1 VHIAFLTLFLGLVAG
16 RVPVELTVS
25 GSTLA
30 SPAAPATPGTPGTPG
45 IAAIELVLDGRTA
58 RGIAGPPWKCEIDL
72 GKDLL
77 PHHLEARGLD
87 ATGVE
92 VARAEQWINLPQPAA
107 IVDLLPEP
115 GPGGRIAAARLSFRS
130 RTYEAPTAVT
140 ATLDGAPLPVEGG
153 RVTLPAYRPDLPH
166 LLTIEAQFPTG
177 AVHRDLAF
185 GGGLA
190 GEVATELT
198 AVAIRTRGPL
208 PTVAALAG
216 RFIANGRAWGKPLT
230 PVAVEEGPGEILIVR
245 DPGAPAALVKL
256 GEKESYSS
264 SHHDNSWLQSSLPI
278 EERDRVRFVDA
289 GANWFSGDGMTSATF
304 DVSPEL
310 DGQRW
315 GLYWWLAH
323 ANPTHPDAP
332 THLADAVAVAGVRA
346 LTDQHRRAVLLVLS
360 GEPADGSR
368 WGAAAVRRYLAAIRV
383 PLYVW
388 SLRPPPYSTAVTAWG
403 KVEDASTLFQMARAY
418 HRLGRDLAAQR
429 IVWLDG
435 RHLPQSISLSPNA
448 ANTAKTRK
456 GIELVAGPEP

>member
-1 VHIAFLTLFLGLVAG
+1 VHIAFLTLFLGLIAG
-16 RVPVELTVS
+16 RVPVELVVT
-25 GSTLA
+25 GPTL
-30 SPAAPATPGTPGTPG
+30 AAPATPTAPAIT
-45 IAAIELVLDGRTA
+45 AIELVLDGRPI
-58 RGIAGPPWKCEIDL
+58 RGLAGPPWKCEIDL

-107 IVDLLPEP
+107 IVDVTPEP
-115 GPGGRIAAARLSFRS
+115 GPGGRIATARLSFRS
-130 RTYEAPTAVT
+130 RTHEAPTAVT
-140 ATLDGAPLPVEGG
+140 ATLDGAPLPIEGG
-153 RVTLPAYRPDLPH
+153 RVTLPAYGPDLPH
-166 LLTIEAQFPTG
+166 LLTIEARFSSGP
-177 AVHRDLAF
+177 VHRDLAF
-185 GGGLA
+185 GGGLE
-190 GEVATELT
+190 GQVATELT
-198 AVAIRTRGPL
+198 AVAVRTRGPL

-216 RFIANGRAWGKPLT
+216 RFVAGDAGSAGGKPLT
-230 PVAVEEGPGEILIVR
+230 PVAVEEGPGEILVVS
-245 DPGAPAALVKL
+245 DPGAPAALVRL

-264 SHHDNSWLQSSLPI
+264 PFHNDSWLRSSLPI
-278 EERDRVRFVDA
+278 EDRDRIRLVEA
-289 GANWFSGDGMTSATF
+289 GANWFSGDGMTSAIF

-323 ANPTHPDAP
+323 ATPTHPGAP
-332 THLADAVAVAGVRA
+332 PHLADAVAVAGVRA

-368 WGAAAVRRYLAAIRV
+368 WNAAAVRRYLAAIRV

-388 SLRPPPYSTAVTAWG
+388 SLRPPPCSAAMTAWG
-403 KVEDASTLFQMARAY
+403 KVEDASTLYQMARAY
-418 HRLGRDLAAQR
+418 RRLGRDLAAQR

-435 RHLPQSISLSPNA
+435 RYLPQSISLSPEA
-448 ANTAKTRK
+448 VKTKK